1 MPAPIAAL
9 AAAAAAK
16 TLGGA
21 FGGLGNYND
30 INKGMEA
37 YDNRANQ
44 GISTLEQGKAGAD
57 TAFNP
62 YTSVGAQG
70 AAGFG
75 SSIANRQMATQPTA
89 SNFSAQ
95 GVGAFLDPSAAY
107 TSDQAAK
114 ATQASAIAKGGMGG
128 GLAKALSN
136 NANQMAMTNYNN
148 AFGQMMDAGN
158 ANFAQGQQLYTNKTN
173 FDQSQIDN
181 YGNLAGLG
189 LNATQANQNLQ
200 GQYNMGINKNFMD
213 MADQRASGWNA
224 KGKVFND
231 TLTGLGNNLV
241 GGISS
246 LFGGK

>member
-30 INKGMEA
+30 INKGMAA
-37 YDNRANQ
+37 YDTRANQ

-95 GVGAFLDPSAAY
+95 GVSDFLNPSAAY

-148 AFGQMMDAGN
+148 AFNQMLDTGKS
-158 ANFAQGQQLYTNKTN
+158 NFAQGQQLYTNKTN

-181 YGNLAGLG
+181 YGNLANLG

-200 GQYNMGINKNFMD
+200 GQYNMGINKNFID

-224 KGKVFND
+224 KGKVLND
-231 TLTGLGNNLV
+231 TLSGIGNSLA

>member
-30 INKGMEA
+30 INKGMNA
-37 YDNRANQ
+37 YDARANQ
-44 GISTLEQGKAGAD
+44 GISTLEQGKAGSTEAY
-57 TAFNP
+57 NP

-95 GVGAFLDPSAAY
+95 GVSDFLNPSAAY

-148 AFGQMMDAGN
+148 AFNQMLDTGKS
-158 ANFAQGQQLYTNKTN
+158 NFAQGQQLYQNKTD
-173 FDQSQIDN
+173 FDQSQIAN
-181 YGNLAGLG
+181 YGNLANLG
-189 LNATQANQNLQ
+189 LTATGQNQNLLA
-200 GQYNMGINKNFMD
+200 QYNAGINKDYID
-213 MADQRASGWNA
+213 MGEQRASGWNA
-224 KGKVFND
+224 KGKVLND
-231 TLTGLGNNLV
+231 TLSGLGNSLA